1 MVRKEGIEPS
11 RELPHRNLN
20 RDGDELSSGNDA
32 DSLRQETSEN
42 AGERHLSGRS
52 GPVLDLL
59 EEARDRWA
67 KGRSTSALRKR
78 LLEILR
84 QLEGDDAI

>member
-1 MVRKEGIEPS
+1 VRKEGVEPS
-11 RELPHRNLN
+11 RELPHRNLK
-20 RDGDELSSGNDA
+20 RDVDDVSSEKHM
-32 DSLRQETSEN
+32 DSVHQETSEN

-78 LLEILR
+78 LFEILR
-84 QLEGDDAI
+84 QLAGDDAI